1 MKRLFKLA
9 PCLLL
14 AALTMMSSAFAA
26 EVPDTIVTENLNG
39 QQRLVKTYT
48 LSPDADPDELRE
60 DDFTYDG
67 FCYSWAYTTKEEQV
81 YQDTKSVTETVTVE
95 TSSDDLSEILAA
107 LDPSIPYDQDGYT
120 GVLTLDHTTLSTVAA
135 GYTTKYSTV
144 TETKV
149 IGNLDRNDMSY
160 VPATT
165 TKNGKMLSLSN
176 VEWQVTGTDLVGEA
190 LMPSRYQAVATY
202 SGSSSYKVAT
212 GYVTTADYCGEVT
225 AEGIDSITYTV
236 VYTGSEV
243 TPAPAGLAALFGGQ
257 DGSILPLLFFGLLLL
272 LLAGLTALGICL
284 FRRRKNVYV
293 YIPGDSPHDYKLVA
307 KYRVAPE
314 VPEIGIQDADIG
326 TADYAAVEIKRSLVK
341 KLFGKTFTVHH
352 PHGQHCYQIVQNTRS
367 DWHEFALKEEVEASC
382 DSEEP
387 EVSAE

>member
-1 MKRLFKLA
+1 MKRLSKLVV
-9 PCLLL
+9 CLLL
-14 AALTMMSSAFAA
+14 AALTMISGAFAA

-67 FCYSWAYTTKEEQV
+67 FHYSWAYTTKEEQA
-81 YQDTKSVTETVTVE
+81 YQDTKTVTETVTVE
-95 TSSDDLSEILAA
+95 TSSNDLSEILAV
-107 LDPSIPYDQDGYT
+107 LDPSIPYSQDGYA
-120 GVLTLDHTTLSTVAA
+120 GELVLDHTTLSTMAA
-135 GYTTKYSTV
+135 GYATKYSTV

-149 IGNLDRNDMSY
+149 ISNLDRNDMSY

-165 TKNGKMLSLSN
+165 TKNGKTLSLSN
-176 VEWQVTGTDLVGEA
+176 VEWQVTGTDLVGES

-212 GYVTTADYCGEVT
+212 GYVTTADYCGEVS

-243 TPAPAGLAALFGGQ
+243 TPAPTGLAALFGGQ
-257 DGSILPLLFFGLLLL
+257 GSSIFPLLFFALLLM
-272 LLAGLTALGICL
+272 LLAGLAALGIYL

-293 YIPGDSPHDYKLVA
+293 YIPGDTPRDYKLVA

-314 VPEIGIQDADIG
+314 TPEINVQEADIG
-326 TADYAAVEIKRSLVK
+326 TADYVAVEIKRSLVK
-341 KLFGKTFTVHH
+341 KLFGKIFTVYH
-352 PHGQHCYQIVQNTRS
+352 PHGQHRYQIVQNARS
-367 DWHEFALKEEVEASC
+367 DWHEFALKEETEILC

-387 EVSAE
+387 EASAE